1 MAKLDSA
8 IQTIHQME
16 DMAEE
21 NRFFCHIH
29 PLAKVLVTLWYL
41 VLVMSFDKY
50 NLIGL
55 AGMSLYLIILFLVGE
70 VSVKIAFRRLRLL
83 LFGIFLLGMA
93 NLVFDREVLYY
104 LHGLAVT
111 GGMLSM
117 LTLFFKAGFA
127 VLAAYLLMAG
137 TTMNGICHAL
147 RLMHVPGI
155 LVTLMLLIY
164 RYLVLMLKEAAR
176 MRQAYLLRAPGQKGV
191 HIRAWG
197 SFVGQMLLRS
207 MERAEWVFDSMTLR
221 GFQGEFPLLTQ
232 QQKKIRR
239 SIMYAAGWGIVL
251 LILRMYPIFYI
262 VGGLL

>member
-1 MAKLDSA
+1 MANLDSA
-8 IQTIHQME
+8 IQNIHQME
-16 DMAEE
+16 DMAKE
-21 NRFFCHIH
+21 NQFFCRIH

-55 AGMSLYLIILFLVGE
+55 AGMSLYLIILFIVGE
-70 VSVKIAFRRLRLL
+70 VSVKMAFRRLRLL
-83 LFGIFLLGMA
+83 LFGIFILGTA
-93 NLVFDREVLYY
+93 NLVFDREVLYH
-104 LHGLAVT
+104 LNGFAVT

-117 LTLFFKAGFA
+117 LTLFLKAGLA
-127 VLAAYLLMAG
+127 ILAAYLLMAG
-137 TTMNGICHAL
+137 TTMTGICYAL
-147 RLMHVPGI
+147 RSMHVPAI

-176 MRQAYLLRAPGQKGV
+176 MRQAYMLRAPGQKGV

-207 MERAEWVFDSMTLR
+207 MEHAEQVFDSMTLR
-221 GFQGEFPLLTQ
+221 GFQGEFPLFVQ
-232 QQKKIRR
+232 QWKRR
-239 SIMYAAGWGIVL
+239 GSILYTGIWMVFL
-251 LILRMYPIFYI
+251 LILRIFPVFDM